1 MGQPGVLL
9 SLASQYGSNTLRVT
23 QAVEAALADVRPA
36 LTAEGIK
43 VFPALHRPANFI
55 QRALGNLGHAIVI
68 AALLILAVLYVFLR
82 DWRSALITFLAIP
95 LSLLAAIATLNFFGY
110 TLNTMTLG
118 GFAVSLGVLVD
129 DAIIGI
135 ENILRRLRE
144 NTALETPTPRL
155 DVIATAAF
163 EVRSSVIY
171 ATLVAIVVFLPE
183 LFSTSI
189 QGRFVGPMAT
199 AFILAVLAS
208 LVVAMTVTPALCAL
222 CLSVKDTNWE
232 SPRWILRAKSWQAFA
247 IEAVQARLGTFVVL
261 LTALFAGALALLPLL
276 DATLMPVFREGHFV
290 VQVSSSI
297 PGTSFDEMLAIGR
310 RVSSEVL
317 KLPYVQTVE
326 QQIGRAELSED
337 TWGPHRSEFHVE
349 LKPDATIDQTA
360 AEEALRQIL
369 ENYAGIQTE
378 VVTFLGDRISESLSG
393 ETAQVAIKV
402 FGDNLDQLDRVG
414 LQIQNALS
422 DEQGIIDLQFNR
434 QTGTPTFSIALDADA
449 LAANGVKADTVLD
462 VIEADYAGVKVG
474 QTYLGT
480 RSIDVVVLLD
490 DSLRHRLDYLPNILI
505 AGPFGPVP
513 LSQLGRITPTSSR
526 YSIEHD
532 GGQRRISVTFNVK
545 GRSLQE
551 AVAEAQNRI
560 SSIKLPAG
568 TYVEFAGAAE
578 EERGARTEMAFYSVL
593 ALVLIFMLL
602 FLCFRWRVHP
612 WLVMANLPFSL
623 IGGIFAIAISG
634 VGLTL
639 GAIVGLITVFGISAR
654 NAILLLAHY
663 EHLVENEGAPW
674 NAATITRGA
683 QERLVPILMTAL
695 VTALALMPLAFG
707 INQAGQEI
715 EGPMAIT
722 VLGALLSS
730 TLLNLALLPALAL
743 RCSRPSTH
751 KEVGINDLHCC

>member
-1 MGQPGVLL
+1 M
-9 SLASQYGSNTLRVT
+9 
-23 QAVEAALADVRPA
+23 
-36 LTAEGIK
+36 
-43 VFPALHRPANFI
+43 
-55 QRALGNLGHAIVI
+55 
-68 AALLILAVLYVFLR
+68 
-82 DWRSALITFLAIP
+82 
-95 LSLLAAIATLNFFGY
+95 
-110 TLNTMTLG
+110 
-118 GFAVSLGVLVD
+118 
-129 DAIIGI
+129 
-135 ENILRRLRE
+135 
-144 NTALETPTPRL
+144 
-155 DVIATAAF
+155 
-163 EVRSSVIY
+163 
-171 ATLVAIVVFLPE
+171 
-183 LFSTSI
+183 
-189 QGRFVGPMAT
+189 
-199 AFILAVLAS
+199 
-208 LVVAMTVTPALCAL
+208 
-222 CLSVKDTNWE
+222 
-232 SPRWILRAKSWQAFA
+232 
-247 IEAVQARLGTFVVL
+247 
-261 LTALFAGALALLPLL
+261 
-276 DATLMPVFREGHFV
+276 
-290 VQVSSSI
+290 
-297 PGTSFDEMLAIGR
+297 
-310 RVSSEVL
+310 
-317 KLPYVQTVE
+317 
-326 QQIGRAELSED
+326 
-337 TWGPHRSEFHVE
+337 
-349 LKPDATIDQTA
+349 
-360 AEEALRQIL
+360 
-369 ENYAGIQTE
+369 
-378 VVTFLGDRISESLSG
+378 
-393 ETAQVAIKV
+393 
-402 FGDNLDQLDRVG
+402 
-414 LQIQNALS
+414 
-422 DEQGIIDLQFNR
+422 
-434 QTGTPTFSIALDADA
+434 
-449 LAANGVKADTVLD
+449 AANGVKADTVLD

-474 QTYLGT
+474 QTYSGT

-490 DSLRHRLDYLPNILI
+490 DTLRHRLDYLPNILI

-578 EERGARTEMAFYSVL
+578 EERRARTEMAFYSVL
-593 ALVLIFMLL
+593 ALVLIVMLL

-743 RCSRPSTH
+743 RYSRPSTPQGGRH
-751 KEVGINDLHCC
+751 K